1 MKLLHTSLVLS
12 ALFFCV
18 FFFNVVLGAF
28 FKASFLS
35 DVGEA
40 LTLFVSVLFSSLRYC
55 ALRNPPLLTNYTQTS
70 KELVTMTD
78 NNENKVS
85 RTS

>member
-1 MKLLHTSLVLS
+1 MKLLQTNLVLA
-12 ALFFCV
+12 ALFFGV

-40 LTLFVSVLFSSLRYC
+40 LTLFVSVLFFVVAILRSEKS
-55 ALRNPPLLTNYTQTS
+55 TTS
-70 KELVTMTD
+70 D
-78 NNENKVS
+78 
-85 RTS
+85 